1 MSIATYIEKHTASR
15 NTIRDKLIE
24 LGLAQSG
31 DKLEALAAAIE
42 DIVSHGAVSVT
53 IKEGDTYT
61 IEPGYHTGGTV
72 SAVAGGGNYTL
83 QAKSVIPTKK
93 QQSVAP
99 DSGYY
104 GLSGVTVA
112 AIPAAY
118 QDVTGVTAV
127 AADVLTGEI
136 IVTADGTATAGT
148 MANNGAVSKTLDAT
162 TITYTIPKG
171 YHSGSGKVE
180 IVLETKSVTPT
191 KSAQTVTPTAGKVLS
206 KVSVAA
212 IPNEYQDVTGVTAT
226 AANVLAGDMFVDA
239 TGAEVEGTMPN
250 KGAVSAT
257 IDGLTTTEYP
267 IPKGYHDGNGK
278 ISLTDDIETALAAI

>member
-1 MSIATYIEKHTASR
+1 MIATYIEKHTASR

-31 DKLEALAAAIE
+31 DKLETLAEAIE

-53 IKEGDTYT
+53 ITEGDTYT

-83 QAKSVIPTKK
+83 QAKSVTPTKK
-93 QQSVAP
+93 QQTIAP

-112 AIPAAY
+112 AIPTAY
-118 QDVTGVTAV
+118 QDVTGVTA
-127 AADVLTGEI
+127 AAGDVLTGKI
-136 IVTADGTATAGT
+136 IVLADGTVKAGE
-148 MANNGAVSKTLDAT
+148 MANNGAVGKTLDAT

-191 KSAQTVTPTAGKVLS
+191 KSVQNITPTAGKVLS
-206 KVSVAA
+206 KVTVAA
-212 IPNEYQDVTGVTAT
+212 IPDQYQDVTPVTT
-226 AANVLAGDMFVDA
+226 KAANVLDGDIFVDA
-239 TGAEVEGTMPN
+239 TGAAMEGTMPN

-257 IDGLTTTEYP
+257 IDGLTTTSYT
-267 IPKGYHDGNGK
+267 IPKGYHNGNGK
-278 ISLTDDIETALAAI
+278 ISLSGDIEAALAAI

>member
-1 MSIATYIEKHTASR
+1 MIATYIEKHTASR
-15 NTIRDKLIE
+15 NAIRDKLIE

-31 DKLEALAAAIE
+31 DKLETLAAAIE

-83 QAKSVIPTKK
+83 QAKNVTPTKK
-93 QQSVAP
+93 QQTVAP

-112 AIPAAY
+112 AIPTAY
-118 QDVTGVTAV
+118 QDVTGVTAS
-127 AADVLTGEI
+127 AGDVLTGKI
-136 IVTADGTATAGT
+136 IVLADGTVKAGE
-148 MANNGAVSKTLDAT
+148 MVNNGAVGKTLDAT

-171 YHSGSGKVE
+171 YHNGNGKVE

-191 KSAQTVTPTAGKVLS
+191 KSVQNITPTAGKVLS
-206 KVSVAA
+206 KVTVAA
-212 IPNEYQDVTGVTAT
+212 IPDQYQDVTPVTT
-226 AANVLAGDMFVDA
+226 KAANVLDGDIFVDA
-239 TGAEVEGTMPN
+239 SGAAVEGTMPN
-250 KGAVSAT
+250 KGAVAAT
-257 IDGLTTTEYP
+257 IDGLTTTSYT
-267 IPKGYHDGNGK
+267 IPKGYHNGNGK
-278 ISLTDDIETALAAI
+278 ISLSSDIEAALAAI

>member
-1 MSIATYIEKHTASR
+1 MISTYIEKHTASR

-31 DKLEALAAAIE
+31 DKLETLAAAIE
-42 DIVSHGAVSVT
+42 DIASHGAVSVT

-83 QAKSVIPTKK
+83 QAKSVTPTKK

-112 AIPAAY
+112 AIPTAY
-118 QDVTGVTAV
+118 QDVTGVTA
-127 AADVLTGEI
+127 AAGDVLSGKI
-136 IVTADGTATAGT
+136 IVLADGTVKAGE
-148 MANNGAVSKTLDAT
+148 MPNNGAVSKTLDAT

-191 KSAQTVTPTAGKVLS
+191 KSIQNVTPTAGKVLS
-206 KVSVAA
+206 KVTIAA
-212 IPNEYQDVTGVTAT
+212 IPDQYQDVTPVTT
-226 AANVLAGDMFVDA
+226 KAANVLDGDIFVDA
-239 TGAEVEGTMPN
+239 TGAAVEGTMPN
-250 KGAVSAT
+250 KGAVAAE
-257 IDGLTTTEYP
+257 IDGLTTTSYT
-267 IPKGYHDGNGK
+267 IPKGYHNGNGE
-278 ISLTDDIETALAAI
+278 ISLTNDIENALAAI

>member
-1 MSIATYIEKHTASR
+1 MISNYIEKLTADR

-31 DKLEALAAAIE
+31 DKLETLAAAIE

-53 IKEGDTYT
+53 ITEGDTYT

-83 QAKSVIPTKK
+83 QAKSVTPTKK
-93 QQSVAP
+93 QQTIAP

-112 AIPAAY
+112 AIPSAY
-118 QDVTGVTAV
+118 QDVTGVTA
-127 AADVLTGEI
+127 AAGDVLTGKI
-136 IVTADGTATAGT
+136 IVLADGTVKAGE
-148 MANNGAVSKTLDAT
+148 MANNGAVGKTLDAT
-162 TITYTIPKG
+162 TVTYTIPKG

-191 KSAQTVTPTAGKVLS
+191 KSAQNVTPTAGKVLS
-206 KVSVAA
+206 KVTIAA
-212 IPNEYQDVTGVTAT
+212 IPDQYQDVTPVTTKAT
-226 AANVLAGDMFVDA
+226 NVLDGDIFVDA
-239 TGAEVEGTMPN
+239 TGAAVEGTMPN
-250 KGAVSAT
+250 KGAVTAA
-257 IDGLTTTEYP
+257 IDGLTTTSYT
-267 IPKGYHDGNGK
+267 IPKGYHNGNGE
-278 ISLTDDIETALAAI
+278 ISLTNDIENALAAI

>member
-1 MSIATYIEKHTASR
+1 MISTYIEKHTASR

-31 DKLEALAAAIE
+31 DKLETLAAAIE
-42 DIVSHGAVSVT
+42 DIVSHGAVSAT

-83 QAKSVIPTKK
+83 QAKSVTPTKK
-93 QQSVAP
+93 QQTVAP

-112 AIPAAY
+112 AIPTAY
-118 QDVTGVTAV
+118 QDVTGVTA
-127 AADVLTGEI
+127 AAGDVLTGKI
-136 IVTADGTATAGT
+136 IVLADGTVKAGE
-148 MANNGAVSKTLDAT
+148 MANNGAVGKTLDAT

-191 KSAQTVTPTAGKVLS
+191 KSVQNITPTAGKVLS
-206 KVSVAA
+206 KVTVAA
-212 IPNEYQDVTGVTAT
+212 IPDQYQDVTPVTT
-226 AANVLAGDMFVDA
+226 KAANVLDGDIFVDA
-239 TGAEVEGTMPN
+239 TGAAVEGTMPN

-257 IDGLTTTEYP
+257 IDGLTTTSYT
-267 IPKGYHDGNGK
+267 IPKGYHNGNGR
-278 ISLTDDIETALAAI
+278 ISLSGDIEAALAAI

>member
-1 MSIATYIEKHTASR
+1 MISTYIEKHTASR

-31 DKLEALAAAIE
+31 DKLETLAAAIE

-83 QAKSVIPTKK
+83 QAKSVTPTKK
-93 QQSVAP
+93 QQTIAP

-118 QDVTGVTAV
+118 QDVTGVTA
-127 AADVLTGEI
+127 AAGDVLTGKI
-136 IVTADGTATAGT
+136 IVLADGTVKAGE
-148 MANNGAVSKTLDAT
+148 MANNGAVGKTLDAT

-171 YHSGSGKVE
+171 YHSGSGQVE

-191 KSAQTVTPTAGKVLS
+191 KSVQNVTPTAGKVLS
-206 KVSVAA
+206 KVTVAA
-212 IPNEYQDVTGVTAT
+212 IPNQYQDVTPVTT
-226 AANVLAGDMFVDA
+226 KAAHVLDGDIFVDA

-250 KGAVSAT
+250 KGAITAA
-257 IDGLTTTEYP
+257 IDGLTTTSYT
-267 IPKGYHDGNGK
+267 IPEGYHDGTGRITLSN
-278 ISLTDDIETALAAI
+278 DIEAALAAI

>member
-1 MSIATYIEKHTASR
+1 MISTYIEKHTASR

-31 DKLEALAAAIE
+31 DKLETLAAAIE
-42 DIVSHGAVSVT
+42 DIVSHGAVSAT

-72 SAVAGGGNYTL
+72 SAVAGGGSYTL
-83 QAKSVIPTKK
+83 QVKSVTPTKK

-112 AIPAAY
+112 AIPTAY
-118 QDVTGVTAV
+118 QDVTGVTA
-127 AADVLTGEI
+127 AAPDVLIGKI
-136 IVTADGTATAGT
+136 IVLADGTVKAGE
-148 MANNGAVSKTLDAT
+148 MANNGAVGKTLDAT

-171 YHSGSGKVE
+171 YHSGNGKVE

-191 KSAQTVTPTAGKVLS
+191 KSVQKITPTAGKVLS
-206 KVSVAA
+206 EVTVAA
-212 IPNEYQDVTGVTAT
+212 IPSQYQDVTPVTAK
-226 AANVLAGDMFVDA
+226 AANVLDGDIFVDA
-239 TGAEVEGTMPN
+239 AGVVVEGSMPN
-250 KGAVSAT
+250 NGEISYT
-257 IDGLTTTEYP
+257 IDGMTSTSVI
-267 IPKGYHDGNGK
+267 IPAGYTSGGTV
-278 ISLTDDIETALAAI
+278 IMTDDIEKALAAI